1 MFLAVRESAADPYD
15 ENGTVSSSRLGL
27 ALGRCPMRELPE
39 QLFGLDENDLLW
51 QDRRNV
57 AVCFVYPPFLTADH
71 TVNSAN
77 DPLEEFEIAVF
88 CADCPF
94 PIPLID
100 INRMDVVQ
108 LLVGPN
114 RIHVGVKAEAG
125 RNAVSPELYPFP
137 LGQRVYDLYVGSA
150 QGRHRKSYGPFG
162 PVQVVV
168 DARPRADE
176 KGCRHPTQVELFG
189 EHRLERIFDLF
200 DGLFHH
206 FGH

>member
-1 MFLAVRESAADPYD
+1 
-15 ENGTVSSSRLGL
+15 
-27 ALGRCPMRELPE
+27 
-39 QLFGLDENDLLW
+39 
-51 QDRRNV
+51 
-57 AVCFVYPPFLTADH
+57 
-71 TVNSAN
+71 
-77 DPLEEFEIAVF
+77 
-88 CADCPF
+88 
-94 PIPLID
+94 
-100 INRMDVVQ
+100 MDVVQ

-150 QGRHRKSYGPFG
+150 QGRH
-162 PVQVVV
+162 
-168 DARPRADE
+168 
-176 KGCRHPTQVELFG
+176 PTQVELFG